1 MVRFVASIEQ
11 PADPVMDFI
20 MCSLSAVTDTHIM
33 HWTTDRYSQH
43 QALGEFYDGLSDL
56 IDEWAEAFMGKAG
69 VLTKFPTQ
77 CSIMDGD
84 PIVYLRAYLVKVE
97 TYRRMAGFPQDTA
110 LQNIVDEIVALT
122 QTTLYKLTRLN

>member
-1 MVRFVASIEQ
+1 MVRFVASVEQ

-20 MCSLSAVTDTHIM
+20 VCALSAVTDTHIM
-33 HWTTDRYSQH
+33 HWTTDSYSQH

-77 CSIMDGD
+77 CSITDGD
-84 PIVYLRAYLVKVE
+84 PIVYLRGYLVKVE